1 MRNSEQLRAANA
13 LARVSELTG
22 EPDGFKKR
30 YRAYVDRL
38 GPTILMNGLGQALA
52 TERAAAGPNPGDD
65 QTRAHDELDASRLRR
80 LYQKRAHDELYTSLQ
95 RWLCRDGGIYPPG
108 QDLLEALMG
117 NDEAHYLHAQAEA
130 LAWLEWHKK
139 FCRASLPKGEE
150 D

>member
-1 MRNSEQLRAANA
+1 MRTSEQLRAANA

-65 QTRAHDELDASRLRR
+65 Q
-80 LYQKRAHDELYTSLQ
+80 KRAHNELYASLQ
-95 RWLCRDGGIYPPG
+95 RWLCRDGGVYPKG

-130 LAWLEWHKK
+130 LAWQEWHKK
-139 FCRASLPKGEE
+139 FCRASFPKGEE